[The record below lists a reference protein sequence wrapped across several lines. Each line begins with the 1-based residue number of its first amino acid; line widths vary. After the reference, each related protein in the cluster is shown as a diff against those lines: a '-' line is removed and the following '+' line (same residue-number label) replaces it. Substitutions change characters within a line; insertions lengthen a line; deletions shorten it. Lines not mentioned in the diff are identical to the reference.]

1 MMITKLT
8 VFCRHRTTLE
18 EDIMGLLN
26 SKQNNNASSQDVIK
40 SMLFIAETAVN
51 DKNYQAAF
59 DMYKKIVSV
68 EPNETAQFNL
78 GVLYANGCGVKRD
91 FLEAGYWFAQAQRSE
106 DDEAE
111 DKAYQCM
118 VNFVYQDIESKTP
131 EQVYY
136 SLIKF
141 IKYVYPEQYN
151 ENEIGKILFFF
162 AEQSNASQNYKA
174 AFKLFYA
181 CAQFA
186 NKGEAQN
193 YLGVY
198 FNMGCSVEQNDL
210 AALYWWDKA
219 ASNGVEPALKDKNGL
234 LNHYKSSLS
243 PKEFYEQL
251 MILSGWCRVG
261 NEAVPKDAQKAD
273 YWREAAEKV

>member
-1 MMITKLT
+1 
-8 VFCRHRTTLE
+8 
-18 EDIMGLLN
+18 MGLFN
-26 SKQNNNASSQDVIK
+26 SKPNSNMSSQDVIE
-40 SMLFIAETAVN
+40 SMLLLAETAMN
-51 DKNYQAAF
+51 DKNYKAAF
-59 DMYKKIVSV
+59 DMYKNIVSL

-78 GVLYANGCGVKRD
+78 GVLYANGYGVEPD
-91 FLEAGYWFAQAQRSE
+91 LLQAGYWFAQAQRSE

-118 VNFVYQDIESKTP
+118 VNFVYQDIENKTP
-131 EQVYY
+131 EEVYF

-151 ENEIGKILFFF
+151 ENEIGNILFFF
-162 AEQSNASQNYKA
+162 AEQSNNSQNYSA

-186 NKGEAQN
+186 NNGKAQN

-198 FNMGCSVEQNDL
+198 FNMGCGVERNDL

-219 ASNGVEPALKDKNGL
+219 VSNGAESLALQDKNSL
-234 LNHYKSSLS
+234 LNYYKSSLS
-243 PKEFYEQL
+243 PKEFYEHI
-251 MILSGWCRVG
+251 MILSGWCRIG
-261 NEAVPKDAQKAD
+261 NEDVPKDAQKAD
-273 YWREAAEKV
+273 YWREVAEKV

>member
-1 MMITKLT
+1 
-8 VFCRHRTTLE
+8 
-18 EDIMGLLN
+18 
-26 SKQNNNASSQDVIK
+26 
-40 SMLFIAETAVN
+40 
-51 DKNYQAAF
+51 
-59 DMYKKIVSV
+59 MYKKIASL

-78 GVLYANGCGVKRD
+78 GVLYANGYGVEQD
-91 FLEAGYWFAQAQRSE
+91 FLQAGYWFAQASRND

-118 VNFVYQDIESKTP
+118 VNYIYQDIGNKTP

-141 IKYVYPEQYN
+141 IKHVYPKQYN
-151 ENEIGKILFFF
+151 EDEIGNILFFF
-162 AEQSNASQNYKA
+162 AEQSNNSQNYLA

-198 FNMGCSVEQNDL
+198 FNMGYGVEQNDL

-219 ASNGVEPALKDKNGL
+219 VSNGAESLALQDRNGL
-234 LNHYKSSLS
+234 LNYYKSSLL
-243 PKEFYEQL
+243 PQEFYEQM
-251 MILSGWCRVG
+251 MILSGWCRIG
-261 NEAVPKDAQKAD
+261 SEDVPKDAQKAE
-273 YWREAAEKV
+273 YWREVAEKI